1 MKLDGIKELI
11 EAGEKMNIA
20 LKNSIEGFNEII
32 EQAIISAPDMDKS
45 KVQEVKNISLRVFSN
60 PTETKEELEIILK
73 KYQDGYNSS
82 KKGL

>member
-1 MKLDGIKELI
+1 MKLDNIKELI

-20 LKNSIEGFNEII
+20 LNNSIKGFDEII
-32 EQAIISAPDMDKS
+32 EKAIINAPETDKS
-45 KVQEVKNISLRVFSN
+45 KIQEIKNIALRVFSN

-73 KYQDGYNSS
+73 KYQDEYNSS